1 MNKLIAILPV
11 AAIVV
16 AGAALVARRGESQ
29 PAAPDKLTI
38 GIYAPSV
45 EFGTAQVRLQ
55 YAQALAKAIEA
66 QTGAKTE
73 AKSFAQFSQLKGSGV
88 DFAIVDGQCYA
99 ANLGWPLLASAQV
112 GGGTTRAWALFADGA
127 TDMQGLKGKKLAYVQ
142 TGCNDNG
149 FIDNAMLDSEVD
161 AAFFAGRVGKPDIT
175 AAVAEVASYK
185 GAAAVFAPVGT
196 QKGLTKI
203 FDTGAVPNPGFV
215 QMNGKLPAA
224 LVDKVAAAGRMAM
237 SLFMGAPIGRGRG
250 RGGRRSRRWVCDGLG
265 RAPGGF
271 GEEPS
276 RQLSSRRCASWRRS
290 TSADRASTRRATW
303 PGSRRRRRPWA
314 ARAARRRCPG

>member
-1 MNKLIAILPV
+1 MTKLVPFLSLAAV
-11 AAIVV
+11 AL
-16 AGAALVARRGESQ
+16 AGAALYARRGDTQ
-29 PAAPDKLTI
+29 PAPPDKLTI

-55 YAQALAKAIEA
+55 YAQSLAKAIEA

-73 AKSFAQFSQLKGSGV
+73 AKSFAQFSQLKGANV

-99 ANLGWPLLASAQV
+99 TNLGWPLLASAQV
-112 GGGTTRAWALFADGA
+112 GGGTTRAWALYADGVS
-127 TDMQGLKGKKLAYVQ
+127 DMQGLKGKKLAYVQ

-161 AAFFAGRVGKPDIT
+161 PAFFAGRVGKPDIT

-185 GAAAVFAPVGT
+185 GATAVFAPVGA

-215 QMNGKLPAA
+215 QLNGKLPSSM
-224 LVDKVAAAGRMAM
+224 VDKVAAA
-237 SLFMGAPIGRGRG
+237 
-250 RGGRRSRRWVCDGLG
+250 VV
-265 RAPGGF
+265 GF
-271 GEEPS
+271 GGGGAISGWSSPQKSSFQGLSGAMGKSVKHGVFASPDPVRFEAKDVLIEPAS
-276 RQLSSRRCASWRRS
+276 INDTATTGVRQHFE
-290 TSADRASTRRATW
+290 
-303 PGSRRRRRPWA
+303 RPPE
-314 ARAARRRCPG
+314 RME